1 MVHARGYNNRDD
13 TLIYDF
19 HEINMS
25 LMSARNTDNI
35 VAVYKQYGAD
45 TKMTPEQISYGFH
58 YIACNKL
65 EKTPEFWNYVIP
77 LVKKQMLTLDSQTIA
92 ALKKAI
98 TGAGAMHL

>member
-45 TKMTPEQISYGFH
+45 TKMTPE
-58 YIACNKL
+58 
-65 EKTPEFWNYVIP
+65 
-77 LVKKQMLTLDSQTIA
+77 
-92 ALKKAI
+92 
-98 TGAGAMHL
+98 